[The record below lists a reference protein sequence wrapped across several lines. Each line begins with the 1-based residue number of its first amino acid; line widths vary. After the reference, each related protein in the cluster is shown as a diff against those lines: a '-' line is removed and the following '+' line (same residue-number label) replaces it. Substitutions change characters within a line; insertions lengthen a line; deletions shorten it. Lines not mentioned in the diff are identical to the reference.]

1 MELINYNSLHV
12 PKCYKF
18 SCYLQAKMKKN
29 YHMMGKVLPYCSVAF
44 KLTFLF
50 NYRLSGF
57 AGCSNAV
64 IPLRMGNVVIVKLI
78 LKTGAQC

>member
-29 YHMMGKVLPYCSVAF
+29 DHMMGKVLPYCSVAF

-50 NYRLSGF
+50 NYRLNGF
-57 AGCSNAV
+57 AGRSNAV
-64 IPLRMGNVVIVKLI
+64 TPPRMGNVVIVKLI
-78 LKTGAQC
+78 LKTGGQC